1 MRPAKPNRIYDTQ
14 EFAAEPTP
22 RLATLECVPAREE
35 GRFRSFLIFG
45 TRDLTQCSREAEQI
59 GGSAPL
65 VGHA

>member
-1 MRPAKPNRIYDTQ
+1 MSPTKPNRIYYAQ

-35 GRFRSFLIFG
+35 RRFHSFLFFG
-45 TRDLTQCSREAEQI
+45 THDLAQCSRDAEQI
-59 GGSAPL
+59 GGSAHL

>member
-1 MRPAKPNRIYDTQ
+1 MRPAKPNRIYDAQ

-35 GRFRSFLIFG
+35 RRFHSSLFFG
-45 TRDLTQCSREAEQI
+45 AYDLTQCSRDAEQI